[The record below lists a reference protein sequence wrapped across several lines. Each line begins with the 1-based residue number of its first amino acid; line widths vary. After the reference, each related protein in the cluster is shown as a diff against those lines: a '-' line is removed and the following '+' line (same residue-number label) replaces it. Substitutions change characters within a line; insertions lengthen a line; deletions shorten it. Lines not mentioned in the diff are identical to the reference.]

1 MSWGC
6 ETAKKFSEEELRAAL
21 SALDDEERCG
31 IVLRAKGIVD
41 SVDGQWFHFD
51 YTPCEIE
58 IRRGGAGVTGRL
70 CVIGSKLREDAVAAL
85 FA

>member
-21 SALDDEERCG
+21 SALDDEEKCG

-58 IRRGGAGVTGRL
+58 IRRGAAGVTGRL
-70 CVIGSKLREDAVAAL
+70 CVIGSGLRESAVAAL